1 MLSIT
6 IEISK
11 IDITDNLQGTGS
23 KIDIQSMTIP
33 CHYVNVPNLERLK
46 KTNCSLGEKWIQTIQ
61 AIKHFFFK
69 KIKFNTDPP
78 SNSPTLQFTCQDL
91 SVFVRLKPNFTRI
104 MFWTIKLSSKTKEEI
119 THARKHTSLNI
130 IFMVL

>member
-23 KIDIQSMTIP
+23 KIDIQSVTNP

-61 AIKHFFFK
+61 AIKHFFLK
-69 KIKFNTDPP
+69 NKVQYRSTKQQSD
-78 SNSPTLQFTCQDL
+78 FTVYMSGLEC
-91 SVFVRLKPNFTRI
+91 I
-104 MFWTIKLSSKTKEEI
+104 C
-119 THARKHTSLNI
+119 
-130 IFMVL
+130 